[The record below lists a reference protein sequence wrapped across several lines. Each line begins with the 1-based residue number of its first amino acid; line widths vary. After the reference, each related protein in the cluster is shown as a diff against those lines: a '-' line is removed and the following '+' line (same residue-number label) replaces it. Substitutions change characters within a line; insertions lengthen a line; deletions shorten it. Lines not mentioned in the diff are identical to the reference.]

1 MIVDRHQLVD
11 CQKWVVHNFCK
22 TLFAKLSF
30 QSITLPP
37 QMTITA
43 EWTRRLK
50 IRTKMFWKRRIW
62 EMANG
67 FITNWQWP
75 MAMTNHYENHIGLS
89 NITEKKW
96 NWVGLKDNRI
106 AHIWVRILTMFVLH
120 QYYYQCYQYY
130 YQCYQH
136 YYQRRQNTKELMAI
150 AALTQSFTARH
161 FRDKSNESHG

>member
-30 QSITLPP
+30 QSITLPT
-37 QMTITA
+37 QKTITA

-67 FITNWQWP
+67 FITNWQWS

-89 NITEKKW
+89 NSTEKKW

-130 YQCYQH
+130 YQ
-136 YYQRRQNTKELMAI
+136 RRQNTKELMAI